1 MPWLIGI
8 ILVAMAIISI
18 GTVLIIV
25 MREKHEHEEWY
36 IPPAPG
42 SEPATKADESGS

>member
-1 MPWLIGI
+1 MPWLVGI
-8 ILVAMAIISI
+8 ILVSMALFSI
-18 GTVLIIV
+18 GAVLFVV

-42 SEPATKADESGS
+42 SEPAKEADERGS

>member
-1 MPWLIGI
+1 MELLIGV
-8 ILVAMAIISI
+8 ILVAMALFSV
-18 GTVLIIV
+18 GGVLFVV

-42 SEPATKADESGS
+42 SEAAKEADERAS